1 MILRNILCQK
11 NNIFSQSLTI
21 WRWYQQSK
29 LNIQWDIWMQTF
41 ECTLK
46 HIPIQMNQS
55 NILTNMSTQ
64 VVICHPVYEEK
75 CAFNITIS
83 IKQDIPHYNKLI
95 SISID
100 PVTELLACI
109 VWNNDTTIDRAVCD
123 IIVQT
128 KHTLVN

>member
-1 MILRNILCQK
+1 MFTIIDN
-11 NNIFSQSLTI
+11 LTVVSAVKI
-21 WRWYQQSK
+21 KYAMRY
-29 LNIQWDIWMQTF
+29 LNANFQ
-41 ECTLK
+41 CTLK

-55 NILTNMSTQ
+55 SILTNMSTQ
-64 VVICHPVYEEK
+64 VVICHPVYEEEK

-109 VWNNDTTIDRAVCD
+109 A
-123 IIVQT
+123 
-128 KHTLVN
+128 